1 MMQSECN
8 QYITLLDL
16 KIYMEDHGVT
26 LGVIDNEGSH
36 DDITM
41 LCMLLLEVVCH
52 KRFPHPLL
60 SRPHHGTH
68 TEIVDVLL
76 ASVVYTPS

>member
-36 DDITM
+36 DDIDYDA
-41 LCMLLLEVVCH
+41 LH
-52 KRFPHPLL
+52 AA
-60 SRPHHGTH
+60 SRSG
-68 TEIVDVLL
+68 V
-76 ASVVYTPS
+76 S

>member
-1 MMQSECN
+1 MGTVIICLRDN
-8 QYITLLDL
+8 
-16 KIYMEDHGVT
+16 VT
-26 LGVIDNEGSH
+26 
-36 DDITM
+36 ITM

-76 ASVVYTPS
+76 ASVVYTPSY